1 MQTIEQIHQDAENR
15 MQKAIASTQNDLA
28 AVRTGRANPQI
39 LDRISID
46 YYGTPTPLKQMAN
59 ISAPDGHT
67 LLIQP
72 YDKSVL
78 GEIEKAI
85 SKSDL
90 GLTPNNDGANIR
102 LSIPP
107 LTEDRRKELVKLVK
121 KYGEEGKVAIRN
133 VRRDATDAVKKLE
146 KDQNLPEDEVKRR
159 LDEVQKLT
167 DRYTGQLEKVI
178 ADKEQEILSI

>member
-1 MQTIEQIHQDAENR
+1 MPTIEQIHQDAEER
-15 MQKAIASTQNDLA
+15 MKKAINSTQQDLA
-28 AVRTGRANPQI
+28 AVRTGRANPQL
-39 LDRISID
+39 LDRITVD

-59 ISAPDGHT
+59 ISVPDGQT

-72 YDKSVL
+72 YDKSSL

-102 LSIPP
+102 LSIPQ
-107 LTEDRRKELVKLVK
+107 LTEERRKEMVKLVK
-121 KYGEEGKVAIRN
+121 KYGEEGKIAIRN

-146 KDQNLPEDEVKRR
+146 KEEHLPEDEVKRQQ
-159 LDEVQKLT
+159 DEIQKLT
-167 DRYTGQLEKVI
+167 DRYTSQLEKI
-178 ADKEQEILSI
+178 ITEKEQEILTI

>member
-1 MQTIEQIHQDAENR
+1 MPTIEQIHQDTESR
-15 MQKAIASTQNDLA
+15 MQKAISSTQQELA
-28 AVRTGRANPQI
+28 SIRTGRANPQI
-39 LDRISID
+39 LDRVMVD
-46 YYGTPTPLKQMAN
+46 YYGTPTPLRQMAN
-59 ISAPDGHT
+59 ISTPDGQT

-72 YDKSVL
+72 YDKTAL

-90 GLTPNNDGANIR
+90 GLTPNNDGANVR

-107 LTEDRRKELVKLVK
+107 LTEERRKELVKLVK

-133 VRRDATDAVKKLE
+133 VRRDATDLIKRLE
-146 KDQNLPEDEVKRR
+146 KEENMPEDEIKRQ
-159 LDEVQKLT
+159 LDEIQKLT

-178 ADKEQEILSI
+178 TEKEQEVLKI

>member
-1 MQTIEQIHQDAENR
+1 MPTIEQIHEDAENR
-15 MQKAIASTQNDLA
+15 MKKAIAATQNEFA

-39 LDRISID
+39 LDRLVVD
-46 YYGTPTPLKQMAN
+46 YYGVPTPIKQMSN
-59 ISAPDGHT
+59 ISVPDGQT

-72 YDKSVL
+72 YDKSSL
-78 GEIEKAI
+78 AEIERAI

-90 GLTPNNDGANIR
+90 GLTPNNDGSTIR
-102 LSIPP
+102 LSIPQ

-133 VRRDATDAVKKLE
+133 IRRDATDAVKKLE
-146 KDQNLPEDEVKRR
+146 KEENLPEDEVKRQ

-167 DRYTGQLEKVI
+167 DRYTGILEKAI
-178 ADKEQEILSI
+178 AEKEQEVLAI